1 MWIIYIH
8 SNITHVVHYWVNP
21 TLPPTDELLGVL
33 IQIEQARGF
42 FTLKDSE
49 QSHVKSI
56 TAWGVV
62 LLLLELVVQ
71 VEVHDLLRMNPDDDD
86 EEYPAVVGHLALFA
100 DDGWG
105 VAAGISLG
113 LLRFCDTLLVVGGEF
128 ALSSAARNFFCKT
141 MNGKEVG
148 SPVSLV

>member
-1 MWIIYIH
+1 MWIYIH
-8 SNITHVVHYWVNP
+8 SNINHVVHYRVNP
-21 TLPPTDELLGVL
+21 TLPPMDELRVL

-71 VEVHDLLRMNPDDDD
+71 VEVPDLLRMNPDDDD
-86 EEYPAVVGHLALFA
+86 DEYPAVVGHLALFA

-128 ALSSAARNFFCKT
+128 AALSSAARNFFCKT